1 MNRAPGRPGHRIVIT
16 AAGVVSPIG
25 SGVPAFMAALQAG
38 TRGVDHIGSFDAHCF
53 PSDLGAEARRDGRII
68 DVPGNGDRKAHFM
81 RAALQE
87 LVGGHPLAAY
97 APEQRVL
104 NLGAGIDHFDFLG
117 YVRQNTPS
125 RWADFSIRSSRV
137 VAELAGE
144 FAIRGGHAAN
154 VSACVASTQ
163 AMGLSLRLL
172 RQRPDF
178 AALCGGFDSML
189 SHLHYMGFYNLGALS
204 SWSEDPAGACR
215 PFDRQRCGL
224 VIGEGAVAYLL
235 ENEAR
240 ADRERIL
247 CVLSGYAST
256 MDAYMVTDPDPQG
269 ARLAEAALRAIDDAG
284 LTPDAIDSV
293 DLHGTGTYKNAL
305 AEVKALELV
314 FPKRYREIPVFAL
327 KGQIG
332 HLIGACGAM
341 EVLGVIDALRH
352 QRILP
357 SANCENPDPEAPL
370 NIVRGEPLSLPLR
383 HVLKINAAFGGQNTA
398 MVLSAY
404 A

>member
-1 MNRAPGRPGHRIVIT
+1 MSRVVIT
-16 AAGVVSPIG
+16 AAGVVSPLG
-25 SGVPAFMAALQAG
+25 SGVPAFMNALHDG
-38 TRGVDHIGSFDAHCF
+38 TRGIDHISSFDTHYF
-53 PSDLGAEARRDGRII
+53 PTDFGAEARDNGQVINI
-68 DVPGNGDRKAHFM
+68 PNNGDRKAHFM
-81 RAALQE
+81 RTALQE
-87 LVGGHPLAAY
+87 LVREHPLTAY

-117 YVRQNTPS
+117 YVHQSTPAH
-125 RWADFSIRSSRV
+125 WADFSLRSSHV
-137 VAELAGE
+137 VSELANA
-144 FAIRGGHAAN
+144 FDIRGGHSAN

-172 RQRPDF
+172 RQRPDM

-204 SWSEDPAGACR
+204 NWGAEAAGACR

-224 VIGEGAVAYLL
+224 VIGEGAAAYLL
-235 ENEAR
+235 ESEANANR
-240 ADRERIL
+240 DRIL

-256 MDAYMVTDPDPQG
+256 MDAYMVTDPDPKG
-269 ARLAEAALRAIDDAG
+269 ARLAEAALRAIRDAG

-305 AEVKALELV
+305 AEAKALELI
-314 FPKRYREIPVFAL
+314 FPNRYRDIPVFAL

-341 EVLGVIDALRH
+341 EVLGVIDALQQ

-357 SANCENPDPEAPL
+357 SANCEFPDPDVPL
-370 NIVRGEPLSLPLR
+370 NIVRGEPLSLHLR